1 MKPLRILLF
10 LLLLCRSSTLG
21 DDDDGDDDD
30 DGGEPLKKMSLKDYR
45 VLVAPN
51 NDDYFYATKY
61 RTDCDLFHCINPS
74 SGRYCL
80 DDMSSCAFT
89 EAEEAGSEYDSGLTS
104 LQNTERN
111 FGNDGV
117 FNISR
122 RRRVQVTYISLPCL
136 SRQNEMQQTNMDLE
150 DQYAFGEDPGL
161 LENLEI
167 GDDDTQE
174 DDPCNFTA
182 ETPGE
187 AALGDEAAAEA
198 NFLIR
203 DEDGDG
209 DE

>member
-21 DDDDGDDDD
+21 DDDDRDDDD

-45 VLVAPN
+45 ALVAPN

-61 RTDCDLFHCINPS
+61 RTDWDLFHCINPS

-136 SRQNEMQQTNMDLE
+136 SRQERNAANEYGSGGPVRVWRGPRASRPGPRPPPSFRPWAEEWPCPSQT
-150 DQYAFGEDPGL
+150 APRGL
-161 LENLEI
+161 
-167 GDDDTQE
+167 
-174 DDPCNFTA
+174 TA
-182 ETPGE
+182 SGR
-187 AALGDEAAAEA
+187 ACALA
-198 NFLIR
+198 
-203 DEDGDG
+203 
-209 DE
+209 